1 MKTVALLALAA
12 LSFLPLSAQIVT
24 QDAPKVQEPEFVGT
38 VYSLDPAGTLTPL
51 EKQQPNI
58 QSKVKAFGYGGA
70 QTSNIYKG
78 AKSPVRFKAGQ
89 SIQFVVRAGRGV
101 DPDSLIKLNVLVV
114 SKDQR
119 SLTLAKIGSMGF
131 GGVKTTNGEAQKTL
145 NFTKYGEE
153 SYTISAAP
161 PLAPG
166 EYAFTF
172 GANAFLFGVDAQ

>member
-1 MKTVALLALAA
+1 MKTVALLVLTAFSFLSLAA
-12 LSFLPLSAQIVT
+12 
-24 QDAPKVQEPEFVGT
+24 QDTTKVQEPEYTGT
-38 VYSLDPAGTLTPL
+38 VFSLDPAGTLTPL

-70 QTSNIYKG
+70 QTSTIYKG

-89 SIQFVVRAGRGV
+89 DIQFVIRAGRGV
-101 DPDSLIKLNVLVV
+101 DPDSLIKLNVLSV

-119 SLTLAKIGSMGF
+119 SVTMAKIGSMGF
-131 GGVKTTNGEAQKTL
+131 GGVKSTNGEAQQAL
-145 NFTKYGEE
+145 NFKKYGEQ
-153 SYTISAAP
+153 SYTVSPAQ

-172 GANAFLFGVDAQ
+172 GQYAFLFGIDAQ